1 LTRMKK
7 LFVAVVAIAAITLAS
22 FDKAAAQSKMGYFDL
37 EYVVSLMPGVSKVD
51 TTLAMFERD
60 SLGAEYD
67 FRLGEFQRNDS
78 TLKAD
83 SAKMPARLYTDRKNE
98 MIQKFYVL
106 QNWQQYS
113 QQVSQAKQQELMAPF
128 LNKALAAFQQV
139 VEEGKYGYVFKR
151 ESLWIAP
158 PGDNLIPL
166 VAKKL
171 GLKLPVDPNA
181 PPEQKEKPPAK
192 APATTKPKQ

>member
-1 LTRMKK
+1 MKK
-7 LFVAVVAIAAITLAS
+7 LFVALAAVAGLMLAGS
-22 FDKAAAQSKMGYFDL
+22 EKATAQSKMGYFDL
-37 EYVVSLMPGVSKVD
+37 EYVVGLMPGVSKVD
-51 TTLAMFERD
+51 TLLAQFERD
-60 SLGAEYD
+60 SLGMEYD

-83 SAKMPARLYTDRKNE
+83 SAKMPARLYQEKKND

-113 QQVSQAKQQELMAPF
+113 QQVSQAKQQELMAPYF
-128 LNKALAAFQQV
+128 NKALAAFKQV
-139 VEEGKYGYVFKR
+139 VDEGKYGYVFKR

-158 PGDNLIPL
+158 PADNLIPL

-171 GLKLPVDPNA
+171 GLKLPVDPND
-181 PPEQKEKPPAK
+181 PSTQEPPATK
-192 APATTKPKQ
+192 PATKPTPTKPKQ

>member
-1 LTRMKK
+1 MTSMKK
-7 LFVAVVAIAAITLAS
+7 LMIAAAVFAGVMLAGT
-22 FDKAAAQSKMGYFDL
+22 DKAAAQSKMGYFDL
-37 EYVVSLMPGVSKVD
+37 EYVVSQMPGVAKVD
-51 TTLAMFERD
+51 TLLAIFERD
-60 SLGAEYD
+60 SLGMEYD
-67 FRLGEFQRNDS
+67 FRLSEFQRNDS
-78 TLKAD
+78 TLRAD
-83 SAKMPARLYTDRKNE
+83 SAKMPVRLYQEKKNE

-113 QQVSQAKQQELMAPF
+113 QQVGQAKQQELMEPF
-128 LNKALAAFQQV
+128 LNKALTAFQQV

-181 PPEQKEKPPAK
+181 PAESSETTPK
-192 APATTKPKQ
+192 PATKPAAKPK

>member
-1 LTRMKK
+1 MRMKK
-7 LFVAVVAIAAITLAS
+7 LFVALAAVAALMLAGS
-22 FDKAAAQSKMGYFDL
+22 DKAAAQSKMGYFDA
-37 EYVVSLMPGVSKVD
+37 EYVLSLMPGVSKID
-51 TTLAMFERD
+51 TLLAEFERD
-60 SLGAEYD
+60 SLGMEYD

-78 TLKAD
+78 TLRAD
-83 SAKMPARLYTDRKNE
+83 SAKMPKRLYDEKKNE

-113 QQVSQAKQQELMAPF
+113 QQVSQAKQQELIGPF
-128 LNKALAAFQQV
+128 YEKVLTAFQQV

-151 ESLWIAP
+151 EGLWIAP
-158 PGDNLIPL
+158 PADNLIPA

-181 PPEQKEKPPAK
+181 PKEAPKETPATKP
-192 APATTKPKQ
+192 APAKPKQ

>member
-1 LTRMKK
+1 MKK
-7 LFVAVVAIAAITLAS
+7 LFVAVVAFAALIMAS
-22 FDKAAAQSKMGYFDL
+22 SNKAAAQSKMGYFDL

-51 TTLAMFERD
+51 TTLALFERD
-60 SLGAEYD
+60 SLGAEYE
-67 FRLGEFQRNDS
+67 FRLSEFQRNDS

-83 SAKMPARLYTDRKNE
+83 SAKMPTRLYQEKKNE
-98 MIQKFYVL
+98 MIQKFYIL

-113 QQVSQAKQQELMAPF
+113 QQVIQAKQQELMSPF

-151 ESLWIAP
+151 ESLWLAP
-158 PGDNLIPL
+158 PADNLIPA

-171 GLKLPVDPNA
+171 GLKLPPDPNA
-181 PPEQKEKPPAK
+181 PQVEEAPANKPAAK
-192 APATTKPKQ
+192 PATTKPKQ

>member
-1 LTRMKK
+1 MKK
-7 LFVAVVAIAAITLAS
+7 LLVAVVAFAALMLAS
-22 FDKAAAQSKMGYFDL
+22 SDKAAAQSKMGYFDL

-83 SAKMPARLYTDRKNE
+83 SAKMPARLYQEKKNE

-181 PPEQKEKPPAK
+181 PAEKETPAAKPPVTK
-192 APATTKPKQ
+192 PATKPKQ

>member
-1 LTRMKK
+1 MKK
-7 LFVAVVAIAAITLAS
+7 LLVALAAVAGLMLAGS
-22 FDKAAAQSKMGYFDL
+22 DKAAAQGKMGYFDL

-51 TTLAMFERD
+51 TLLAEFERD
-60 SLGAEYD
+60 SLGMEYD

-83 SAKMPARLYTDRKNE
+83 SAKMPARLYQEKKNE

-113 QQVSQAKQQELMAPF
+113 QQVSQAKQQELMAPY

-151 ESLWIAP
+151 ETLWIAP
-158 PGDNLIPL
+158 PADNLIPL

-171 GLKLPVDPNA
+171 GLKLPADPNA
-181 PPEQKEKPPAK
+181 PPQEKEPATKPAAK
-192 APATTKPKQ
+192 PATTKPKQ

>member
-1 LTRMKK
+1 MKK
-7 LFVAVVAIAAITLAS
+7 LLVVVLSLAGMMLGGT
-22 FDKAAAQSKMGYFDL
+22 DKAAAQSKMGYFDL
-37 EYVVSLMPGVSKVD
+37 EYVVGLMPGVSKVD
-51 TTLAMFERD
+51 TLMAEFERD

-67 FRLGEFQRNDS
+67 FRLGEFQRSDS

-83 SAKMPARLYTDRKNE
+83 SASMPTRLYQQRKSE

-113 QQVSQAKQQELMAPF
+113 QQVMQAKQQELMGPY
-128 LNKALAAFQQV
+128 LNKVLAAFQQV
-139 VEEGKYGYVFKR
+139 VDEGKYGYVFKR

-158 PGDNLIPL
+158 PGDNLIPP

-181 PPEQKEKPPAK
+181 PQEAPKPAAK
-192 APATTKPKQ
+192 PATTKPKQ

>member
-1 LTRMKK
+1 MKK
-7 LFVAVVAIAAITLAS
+7 LMVVLAAVAGLILAGS
-22 FDKAAAQSKMGYFDL
+22 DKATAQTKMGYFDL

-51 TTLAMFERD
+51 TILAQFERD
-60 SLGAEYD
+60 SLGMEYD

-83 SAKMPARLYTDRKNE
+83 SAKMPARLYQEKKNDL
-98 MIQKFYVL
+98 IQKFYVL

-113 QQVSQAKQQELMAPF
+113 QQVTQAKQQELMEPYF
-128 LNKALAAFQQV
+128 SKALKAFQEV

-151 ESLWIAP
+151 ETLWLAP
-158 PGDNLIPL
+158 PADNLIPP
-166 VAKKL
+166 VAKKM

-181 PPEQKEKPPAK
+181 PKEDASKPPAK
-192 APATTKPKQ
+192 PAPAKKQ

>member
-1 LTRMKK
+1 MKK
-7 LFVAVVAIAAITLAS
+7 LLVAVIAFAGLMLAGTE
-22 FDKAAAQSKMGYFDL
+22 KAAAQTKMGYFDL

-51 TTLAMFERD
+51 TLLAEFEQD

-67 FRLGEFQRNDS
+67 FRLSEFQRNDS

-83 SAKMPARLYTDRKNE
+83 SAKMPARLYQEKRQG
-98 MIQKFYVL
+98 MMQQFYIL

-113 QQVSQAKQQELMAPF
+113 QQVMQAKQQELMAPY
-128 LNKALAAFQQV
+128 LNKVLEAFQKV
-139 VEEGKYGYVFKR
+139 VDENKYTYVFKR

-158 PGDNLIPL
+158 PGDNLIPP

-181 PPEQKEKPPAK
+181 PPATEEKPAAK
-192 APATTKPKQ
+192 PAPAKPKQ